1 MTITITVT
9 GTAERLLS
17 ALCETT
23 GTTPDEI
30 AREGVATA
38 LNGFNYQR
46 VDSRGLMTA
55 TGQPKPTAIGPELE
69 PGETERIRELAR
81 LAIETA
87 LATTNRAALMA
98 RMRALWPDGIG
109 RSQRRDEVGRGTYTT
124 RPIPASP
131 PHSLFRRTARRRGA
145 TSRGTACVPT
155 ERATRGTENANPRD
169 AREQQVLAALPAQRV
184 RDAAYRGLQ
193 DERKTSA
200 QQDRGA
206 ACTRSARTTVA
217 GPAR

>member
-87 LATTNRAALMA
+87 LATTNRRALMA
-98 RMRALWPDGIG
+98 RMRALWPDGI
-109 RSQRRDEVGRGTYTT
+109 
-124 RPIPASP
+124 
-131 PHSLFRRTARRRGA
+131 
-145 TSRGTACVPT
+145 
-155 ERATRGTENANPRD
+155 
-169 AREQQVLAALPAQRV
+169 
-184 RDAAYRGLQ
+184 
-193 DERKTSA
+193 
-200 QQDRGA
+200 
-206 ACTRSARTTVA
+206 
-217 GPAR
+217 